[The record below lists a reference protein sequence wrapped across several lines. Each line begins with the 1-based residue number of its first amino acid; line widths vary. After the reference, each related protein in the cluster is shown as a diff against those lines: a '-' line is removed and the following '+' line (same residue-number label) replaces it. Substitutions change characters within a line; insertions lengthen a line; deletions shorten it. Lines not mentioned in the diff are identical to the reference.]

1 MAEGVE
7 SEHLE
12 KKIENLN
19 LNALELAVRVDPIL
33 ERTRRQFDQL
43 SPNSMLLN
51 TLPIDDQLTVR
62 LVKKGDEPPKYPQW
76 GDYSGPWKSDDPL
89 MVFTALNIFRTDFE

>member
-1 MAEGVE
+1 MPEGVE

-12 KKIENLN
+12 KKLENLN

-51 TLPIDDQLTVR
+51 TLPIDDQLALR
-62 LVKKGDEPPKYPQW
+62 LIKQ
-76 GDYSGPWKSDDPL
+76 SD
-89 MVFTALNIFRTDFE
+89 